1 MTRQEMAS
9 SGQAYPVMGRVD
21 GSTGAFS
28 VQLEEG
34 LLLEEIDWKPGKQE
48 YAVMITLAIISLMVA
63 LDATILVSVLPTL
76 AVDLGGSASDAF
88 WAGTSYLLSCA
99 VCQPFIAA
107 LSDIFGRKEML
118 FASICFFTL
127 GTVLCA
133 PVAKNFTVFF
143 VGRSIQG
150 IGGGGIIT
158 MGQVIFADIV
168 PLRQRPKY
176 FSLVLAAWALGS
188 VLGPLIGGLFVE
200 HAIWAWCFYINFPFC
215 GIGLILVPLYVKL
228 TTVKTSL
235 ASKLGRVDW
244 IGGFFFIG
252 GLTSFLVGISWGGI
266 QYEWK
271 SVQSITPIVVGVAGV
286 GIAIVWEIY
295 GAREP
300 FLRPSLFHSPSALA
314 TYACALFQ
322 GFILFCALY
331 YIPFYFT
338 AVKLEPPTQSG
349 LDIFPVTCLLLPGSI
364 VISLITTRTGRY
376 RWAIWSGWVVTSI
389 GCGLLVLLDADTRT
403 PVWAVIL
410 AVFGVGHGTLL
421 TSVNVGIQAVSR
433 VEDAG
438 RAAAMYA
445 FMRNLG
451 MSIGV
456 AVGGTVFQNVM
467 IGKLK
472 ELDLPASIA
481 HDSEAYVQTLMRM
494 DPQDPKRIASIE
506 AYIAGFHAVYWTITG
521 AAVSSFFIS
530 LIIRRH
536 SMNKQLDSRFTLQ
549 GGRPHVSSGPAGSM
563 AAACAPAGADERG
576 SSSSPD
582 ATSARRRLSSIMKKS
597 SPFASRSP
605 SDPDLTSGS
614 STAARPSEHSHTVSG
629 ASGSGGGGGGRS
641 EDGTRGAAVE
651 EKQGREHDDNDG
663 KDGEKEEG
671 EGEAIVAYYV
681 QPGGRIV
688 PVDIVPDGQPG
699 SEAASIREGACGGG
713 SHARNDHG
721 QDPITAPTCEA
732 VITQPTP
739 ALLPGR

>member
-1 MTRQEMAS
+1 
-9 SGQAYPVMGRVD
+9 MGRAEGSMSVD
-21 GSTGAFS
+21 S
-28 VQLEEG
+28 VHLEQG
-34 LLLEEIDWKPGKQE
+34 LLPEPEWKPGKKE

-76 AVDLGGSASDAF
+76 AVDLGGSATDAF

-118 FASICFFTL
+118 IVSICFFTI
-127 GTVLCA
+127 GTILCA

-215 GIGLILVPLYVKL
+215 AMGLILVPLYVKL
-228 TTVKTSL
+228 TTAKTSL
-235 ASKLGRVDW
+235 ASKLARVDW

-271 SVQSITPIVVGVAGV
+271 SVQSITPIVVGVVGV
-286 GIAIVWEIY
+286 IVAVIWEIY

-300 FLRPSLFHSPSALA
+300 FLRPSLFNSTSALA

-331 YIPFYFT
+331 YIPFYFA
-338 AVKLEPPTQSG
+338 AVKFESPTQSG
-349 LDIFPVTCLLLPGSI
+349 VDIFPVTCLLLPGSI
-364 VISLITTRTGRY
+364 IISLVTTRTGRY
-376 RWAIWSGWVVTSI
+376 RWAIWSGWVVTAI
-389 GCGLLVLLDADTRT
+389 GCGLLVLFDYDTKT
-403 PVWAVIL
+403 AVWAVIL
-410 AVFGVGHGTLL
+410 AVFGIGHGMLL

-445 FMRNLG
+445 FMRTLG

-467 IGKLK
+467 INKLK
-472 ELDLPASIA
+472 ELELPISIA
-481 HDSEAYVQTLMRM
+481 HNSEAFVQTLSRM
-494 DPQDPKRIASIE
+494 DPLDPKRIASIQ
-506 AYIAGFHAVYWTITG
+506 AYLAGFHGVYWTITG
-521 AAVSSFFIS
+521 AAIASFFIS
-530 LIIRRH
+530 LLIKRH
-536 SMNKQLDSRFTLQ
+536 SMDKLLESNFTLK
-549 GGRPHVSSGPAGSM
+549 GGRAHTSTLSAINTAYLPIDTGRST
-563 AAACAPAGADERG
+563 
-576 SSSSPD
+576 PD
-582 ATSARRRLSSIMKKS
+582 MTAVGGQLPSIMKS
-597 SPFASRSP
+597 SPFASRTP
-605 SDPDLTSGS
+605 SDPELGSQSSAARHSEHSRMLSQGSASGS
-614 STAARPSEHSHTVSG
+614 SDAGLR
-629 ASGSGGGGGGRS
+629 ASRQQLEGPVHGG
-641 EDGTRGAAVE
+641 
-651 EKQGREHDDNDG
+651 
-663 KDGEKEEG
+663 
-671 EGEAIVAYYV
+671 GEAIVAYYI

-688 PVDIVPDGQPG
+688 PVEILPDDRLR
-699 SEAASIREGACGGG
+699 SEAASISEANTQFEEQPGPGGVVMAE
-713 SHARNDHG
+713 SDIA
-721 QDPITAPTCEA
+721 QDTATYEAIITEPPP
-732 VITQPTP
+732 V
-739 ALLPGR
+739 LLPGK